1 MIHENLF
8 QIQSCRHAVRVL
20 DVADISQRDWHSDQ
34 VILYT
39 NPTTKLDHAVLIDF
53 ASTTQTWE
61 PHELNLIENYFS
73 LLHTL
78 LDSDVPLDS
87 ELVWKH
93 YGEPDDWDPIFAS
106 FPIGPDRIR
115 RRSVAAKDMFPFIS
129 STYSRFTK

>member
-1 MIHENLF
+1 
-8 QIQSCRHAVRVL
+8 VRVL
-20 DVADISQRDWHSDQ
+20 DVADVSQRDWHSGQ

-61 PHELNLIENYFS
+61 PNEPNYIGNYIGLFMV
-73 LLHTL
+73 L

-93 YGEPDDWDPIFAS
+93 YGEPDDWDPVTAYIMRGS
-106 FPIGPDRIR
+106 GSSRKLSP
-115 RRSVAAKDMFPFIS
+115 VVKAKDMFHFIS
-129 STYSRFTK
+129 ST